1 MQDRYAGDVGD
12 FGKYAL
18 LNWLCAG
25 DGSGR
30 PALTLGVLWYRFTGA
45 EPNAPN
51 DGRHVRYLEAPRCRE
66 FRSCAPDLWERMREV
81 VLGERSI
88 AAVEAS
94 GALPEGTACY
104 AEPLWFE
111 RGEPHADR
119 EAKRRGWL
127 EVGRR
132 TVAGAD
138 LVFLD
143 PDNGF
148 ESKHVKPH
156 YLRGPKYVYC
166 GDMEPHIKARQSL
179 VVYHHLARNKPHE
192 EQIADRLGA
201 LRARFG
207 SVHDIFAVR
216 YRRGT
221 PRAYFVLPG
230 PERATLL
237 KDRVRCLLASEW
249 GRREHYDRCLYA

>member
-25 DGSGR
+25 DGNGR
-30 PALTLGVLWYRFTGA
+30 PVLSLGVLWYRFTGA

-51 DGRHVRYLEAPRCRE
+51 DGRHVSYLEAPHCSE
-66 FRSCAPDLWERMREV
+66 FRPCAPDLWERMREV
-81 VLGERSI
+81 VRGERSI

-104 AEPLWFE
+104 AEPLSFAQRESRAE
-111 RGEPHADR
+111 RET
-119 EAKRRGWL
+119 KRRDWL
-127 EVGRR
+127 EAGRR
-132 TVAGAD
+132 AVGDAE

-148 ESKHVKPH
+148 APH
-156 YLRGPKYVYC
+156 GVSPHHLKGPKYAYY
-166 GDMEPHIKARQSL
+166 GDLGWHVEACQSL
-179 VVYHHLARNKPHE
+179 VAYHHLARHKPHE
-192 EQIADRLGA
+192 EQIADRLGV

-207 SVHDIFAVR
+207 NVRDIFAVR

-221 PRAYFVLPG
+221 SRAYFVLPA
-230 PERATLL
+230 PERGALL
-237 KDRVRCLLASEW
+237 RDRARSLLASGW
-249 GRREHYDRCLYA
+249 GRREHFDRRIYD

>member
-1 MQDRYAGDVGD
+1 MQDRYAGDIGD
-12 FGKYAL
+12 FGKYGL

-25 DGSGR
+25 DGNGR
-30 PALTLGVLWYRFTGA
+30 PVLSLGVLWYRFTGA

-51 DGRHVRYLEAPRCRE
+51 DGRHVSYLEAPRCRE
-66 FRSCAPDLWERMREV
+66 FRPCAPDLWERMREV

-111 RGEPHADR
+111 RGEPRGDR
-119 EAKRRGWL
+119 EAKRRDWL

-132 TVAGAD
+132 TVIDAD

-148 ESKHVKPH
+148 EPRHVKPH
-156 YLRGPKYVYC
+156 YLRGPKYVYY
-166 GDMEPHIKARQSL
+166 GDLNVHVEVGQNL
-179 VVYHHLARNKPHE
+179 VIYHHLGQNKRHE
-192 EQIADRLGA
+192 DQINDRLEL
-201 LRARFG
+201 LRARFS
-207 SVHDIFAVR
+207 SVRNIFALR

-221 PRAYFVLPG
+221 GRAYFVLPT
-230 PERATLL
+230 PNRAQLLKERAQSLI
-237 KDRVRCLLASEW
+237 ASEW
-249 GRREHYDRCLYA
+249 GRREHFDRRIYE